1 MRQDFSV
8 KLAGGIN
15 QGLSTLVLIVSGIY
29 AKSQRIS
36 ALEIAVNRGE
46 LSSEEALL
54 TANQYIG
61 EISATQ
67 GLVFRLGMVLIPVAA
82 LLVSYVV
89 LRRKYH
95 IDEAEYEKLMK
106 YLEKEKL

>member
-1 MRQDFSV
+1 M
-8 KLAGGIN
+8 
-15 QGLSTLVLIVSGIY
+15 LIASGIY

-46 LSSEEALL
+46 LSSEGALL
-54 TANQYIG
+54 TANQYIS
-61 EISATQ
+61 EITATQ

-95 IDEAEYEKLMK
+95 IDEAEYEKLIQNCIPVK
-106 YLEKEKL
+106 KFG